1 MIEKQNLIKLAQH
14 TGEVLKLAIV
24 CSDFLSSCLMVNA
37 LEHAIECKAVPV
49 QPYDLKRVLGA
60 AKFDVVIISS
70 DLNSKNGSGF
80 DLVTGIS
87 RAHRDTQIVMLLSH
101 ASRETVI
108 AAFQSGA
115 RAVLGR
121 GESMSE
127 LLNCVDHVRKGLIWA
142 GKEESSILIEALN
155 CIPIASSLRDEESSA
170 LTKRELQ
177 VVQCAS
183 RGMTNKSIASELG
196 LSEHTVKNY
205 LFKAFEKL
213 GVSSRVELLFHLTSR
228 GQSSKQLVADAAEG
242 DRRESA

>member
-1 MIEKQNLIKLAQH
+1 MIETRNVLELAQDKGD
-14 TGEVLKLAIV
+14 TFRLAIV
-24 CSDFLSSCLMVNA
+24 CSDFLSSCLMAKA
-37 LEHAIECKAVPV
+37 LEPVMKCKAMPV
-49 QPYDLKRVLGA
+49 RPCDVQRALA
-60 AKFDVVIISS
+60 ARKFDVVIVSS
-70 DLNSKNGSGF
+70 CLTSTPGSGF
-80 DLVTGIS
+80 DLVASIS
-87 RAHRDTQIVMLLSH
+87 RTHRDTQIVMLLSY

-108 AAFQSGA
+108 SAFQSGA
-115 RAVLGR
+115 RAVLGSE
-121 GESMSE
+121 ESMSE
-127 LLNCVDHVRKGLIWA
+127 LLSCVDHVRKGFIWA
-142 GKEESSILIEALN
+142 GKKESSILLEALN
-155 CIPIASSLRDEESSA
+155 CIPIASSLPEEESSA

-228 GQSSKQLVADAAEG
+228 GLSSRRLTADSADG